1 MENISNSNI
10 NIYIVEDESIVA
22 KDIQNSLKKLG
33 YNVLG
38 ISNNGADAIKNIV
51 DLEPNIVLMDIM
63 IKGPMTGI
71 DVAETIKK
79 EYNIPVIFLTAY
91 ADESTLA
98 KAKITEP
105 YGYILKPF
113 KEIDLHST
121 IEMALYKH
129 KKDTEVQKER
139 DFLYSLVE
147 NKDEASKDILFVKSN
162 SRLVK
167 VNLKDI
173 FYVEALKDYVVL
185 NTQYTRYTIHSTMKD
200 IEKKLDNGDFIRV
213 HRSFIVR
220 IDKIQTIENQTV
232 VLEENKKVIPI
243 GGLYRDELLAR
254 LNMI

>member
-1 MENISNSNI
+1 MENNSI

-22 KDIQNSLKKLG
+22 KDVQNSLKKLG

-38 ISNNGADAIKNIV
+38 ISNNGADAVKKII
-51 DLEPNIVLMDIM
+51 DLEPDIVLMDIM
-63 IKGPMTGI
+63 IKGSMTGI
-71 DVAETIKK
+71 DVAEILKK
-79 EYNIPVIFLTAY
+79 DYNIPVIFLTAY
-91 ADESTLA
+91 ADENTLA

-139 DFLYSLVE
+139 DFLYSLIE
-147 NKDEASKDILFVKSN
+147 NKDEAAKDLLFVKSN

-167 VNLKDI
+167 LNLKDI

-185 NTQYTRYTIHSTMKD
+185 NTQFTRYTIHSTMKD

-220 IDKIQTIENQTV
+220 VDKIQTIENHTV

-243 GGLYRDELLAR
+243 GGSYRDELLNT

>member
-1 MENISNSNI
+1 MENNNI
-10 NIYIVEDESIVA
+10 NVYIVEDESIVA

-79 EYNIPVIFLTAY
+79 DYNIPAIFLTAY

-98 KAKITEP
+98 KAKVTEP

-147 NKDEASKDILFVKSN
+147 NKDEAAKDILFVKSN

-167 VNLKDI
+167 VNLNDI

-185 NTQYTRYTIHSTMKD
+185 NTQFTRYTIHSTMKD
-200 IEKKLDNGDFIRV
+200 IEKKLNNGDFIRV
-213 HRSFIVR
+213 HRSFIAR

-243 GGLYRDELLAR
+243 GGSYRDELLAK

>member
-1 MENISNSNI
+1 MENITSV
-10 NIYIVEDESIVA
+10 YIVEDESIVA

-38 ISNNGADAIKNIV
+38 ISNNGADAIKQILY
-51 DLEPNIVLMDIM
+51 LEPNIVLMDIM
-63 IKGPMTGI
+63 IKGSLTGI

-79 EYNIPVIFLTAY
+79 EYNIPVIYLTAY
-91 ADESTLA
+91 ADENTLA

-121 IEMALYKH
+121 IEMAIYKH
-129 KKDTEVQKER
+129 KKDTELQKER
-139 DFLYSLVE
+139 DFLYSLVD
-147 NKDEASKDILFVKSN
+147 NKDDAARDILFVKSN

-167 VNLKDI
+167 IYLKDI
-173 FYVEALKDYVVL
+173 YFVEALKDYVVL

-213 HRSFIVR
+213 HRSFIAR

-243 GGLYRDELLAR
+243 GGSYREELLKKIN
-254 LNMI
+254 LI

>member
-1 MENISNSNI
+1 MENNNV
-10 NIYIVEDESIVA
+10 NVYIVEDESIVA
-22 KDIQNSLKKLG
+22 KDIQNSLKKMG

-38 ISNNGADAIKNIV
+38 ISNNGPDAIKNIV

-63 IKGPMTGI
+63 IKGNMTGI
-71 DVAETIKK
+71 DVAEIIKK

-91 ADESTLA
+91 ADENTLS

-113 KEIDLHST
+113 KEVELHST

-139 DFLYSLVE
+139 DFLYSLIE
-147 NKDEASKDILFVKSN
+147 NKDEATKDILFVKSN

-173 FYVEALKDYVVL
+173 YYVEALKDYVVL
-185 NTQYTRYTIHSTMKD
+185 NTQSARYTIHSTMKD

-213 HRSFIVR
+213 HRSFIAH

-243 GGLYRDELLAR
+243 GGSYREELLAK

>member
-1 MENISNSNI
+1 MENKHI
-10 NIYIVEDESIVA
+10 NVYIVEDESIVA

-51 DLEPNIVLMDIM
+51 DLEPDIVLMDIM
-63 IKGPMTGI
+63 IKGTMTGI
-71 DVAETIKK
+71 DVAEVIKK

-121 IEMALYKH
+121 IEMAIYKH
-129 KKDTEVQKER
+129 KKDSEVQKER

-147 NKDEASKDILFVKSN
+147 NKDEAAKDILFVKSN

-173 FYVEALKDYVVL
+173 FYVEALKDYVVI

-200 IEKKLDNGDFIRV
+200 IEKKLNNGDFIRV

-220 IDKIQTIENQTV
+220 IDKINSIENQTV
-232 VLEENKKVIPI
+232 VLEESKKVIPV
-243 GGLYRDELLAR
+243 GGSYREDLLSK

>member
-1 MENISNSNI
+1 MENITSV
-10 NIYIVEDESIVA
+10 YIVEDESIVA

-38 ISNNGADAIKNIV
+38 ISNNGTDAIKQIV

-63 IKGPMTGI
+63 IKGPLTGI
-71 DVAETIKK
+71 DVSEIIKK

-91 ADESTLA
+91 ADENTLA
-98 KAKITEP
+98 KAKITQP

-121 IEMALYKH
+121 IEMAIYKH
-129 KKDTEVQKER
+129 KKDTELQKER
-139 DFLYSLVE
+139 DFLYSLVDS
-147 NKDEASKDILFVKSN
+147 KDEAARDILFVKSN

-167 VNLKDI
+167 IYLKDI
-173 FYVEALKDYVVL
+173 YFVEALKDYVVL

-200 IEKKLDNGDFIRV
+200 IEKKLDNGDFVRV
-213 HRSFIVR
+213 HRSFIAR

-243 GGLYRDELLAR
+243 GGSYREELLR
-254 LNMI
+254 KINLI

>member
-1 MENISNSNI
+1 MENNNI
-10 NIYIVEDESIVA
+10 NVYIVEDESIVA

-38 ISNNGADAIKNIV
+38 ISNNGADAVKNIV

-63 IKGPMTGI
+63 IKGSMTGI
-71 DVAETIKK
+71 DVAEIIKK

-129 KKDTEVQKER
+129 KKDTEIQKER

-147 NKDEASKDILFVKSN
+147 NKDEAAKDILFVKSN

-173 FYVEALKDYVVL
+173 YYVEALKDYVVL
-185 NTQYTRYTIHSTMKD
+185 NTQFTRYTIHSTMKD

-213 HRSFIVR
+213 HRSFITR
-220 IDKIQTIENQTV
+220 IDKIQTIENQTI
-232 VLEENKKVIPI
+232 VLEDNKKVIPI
-243 GGLYRDELLAR
+243 GGSYRDDLLTK

>member
-1 MENISNSNI
+1 MENNNV
-10 NIYIVEDESIVA
+10 NVYIVEDESIVA

-63 IKGPMTGI
+63 IKGNMTGI
-71 DVAETIKK
+71 DVAEIIKK

-147 NKDEASKDILFVKSN
+147 NKDEAAKDILFVKSN

-173 FYVEALKDYVVL
+173 YYVEALKDYVVL

-213 HRSFIVR
+213 HRSFIAR
-220 IDKIQTIENQTV
+220 TDKIQTIENQTV

-243 GGLYRDELLAR
+243 GGSYRDELLAK

>member
-1 MENISNSNI
+1 MENINV
-10 NIYIVEDESIVA
+10 YIVEDESIVA

-38 ISNNGADAIKNIV
+38 ISNNGEDALKNIAEQ
-51 DLEPNIVLMDIM
+51 EPDIVLMDIM
-63 IKGPMTGI
+63 IKGSMTGI
-71 DVAETIKK
+71 DVAEKVK
-79 EYNIPVIFLTAY
+79 SEYNIPVIFLTAY
-91 ADESTLA
+91 ADESTLS

-113 KEIDLHST
+113 KEVDLHST
-121 IEMALYKH
+121 IEMAIYKH

-147 NKDEASKDILFVKSN
+147 NKDEASKDILFVKAN

-173 FYVEALKDYVVL
+173 YYVEALKDYVVI

-200 IEKKLDNGDFIRV
+200 IEKKLDNGDFLRV
-213 HRSFIVR
+213 HRSFIARV
-220 IDKIQTIENQTV
+220 DKIQSIENQTV
-232 VLEENKKVIPI
+232 ILEDNKKVIPI
-243 GGLYRDELLAR
+243 GGSYRDELLNK

>member
-1 MENISNSNI
+1 MENNNI
-10 NIYIVEDESIVA
+10 NVYIVEDESIVA

-63 IKGPMTGI
+63 IKGNMTGI
-71 DVAETIKK
+71 DVAEIIKK

-147 NKDEASKDILFVKSN
+147 NKDEAAKDILFVKSN

-173 FYVEALKDYVVL
+173 YYVEALKDYVVL
-185 NTQYTRYTIHSTMKD
+185 NTQ
-200 IEKKLDNGDFIRV
+200 
-213 HRSFIVR
+213 
-220 IDKIQTIENQTV
+220 
-232 VLEENKKVIPI
+232 
-243 GGLYRDELLAR
+243 
-254 LNMI
+254 